1 VNVKIAVAAAGI
13 AAAWIVVLA
22 ILIAVFSHPS
32 QAPAPA
38 VPAICTPA
46 GATALNNYWQNQIDS
61 ASAANV
67 QSVIA
72 QATEATRKAL
82 NYCESIA
89 G

>member
-1 VNVKIAVAAAGI
+1 VNVKIAVAAAGFVVI
-13 AAAWIVVLA
+13 LLLTILAAVL
-22 ILIAVFSHPS
+22 LHGHR

-38 VPAICTPA
+38 VPAVCTSA
-46 GATALNNYWQNQIDS
+46 GATALSDYWQNQIDS

-72 QATEATRKAL
+72 QATEATQKAL